1 MIGSESFRFRSTYS
15 LDTEFQNV
23 AGLNNG
29 AEVRVGGIH
38 EGTVDQIRLPTETKG
53 KVTVIMKMD
62 TDTKSLIKKDSVASI
77 KTEGL
82 LGDKYVEVGFGSA
95 NSPEVQ
101 NGDVI
106 AGEVPK
112 DMSEQARAV
121 TNEAQA
127 AVEAFHSDMRAL
139 QQNFL
144 LRGFF
149 EKRGYNDPSE
159 LTKDAI
165 SRMPPESPSRSF
177 EYDTTDLFDKP
188 DNAKLKNKKRLDE
201 AGKYL
206 EKDKFNLAIV
216 AASAARGDSQKDRV
230 LTKARAKV
238 VRDYLVQNYRLDDTR
253 IKTIGLGKQ
262 NDANEFGKV
271 SIFAYSEKETQSKK

>member
-1 MIGSESFRFRSTYS
+1 
-15 LDTEFQNV
+15 
-23 AGLNNG
+23 
-29 AEVRVGGIH
+29 
-38 EGTVDQIRLPTETKG
+38 
-53 KVTVIMKMD
+53 
-62 TDTKSLIKKDSVASI
+62 
-77 KTEGL
+77 
-82 LGDKYVEVGFGSA
+82 
-95 NSPEVQ
+95 
-101 NGDVI
+101 VI

-121 TNEAQA
+121 TNEAQTA
-127 AVEAFHSDMRAL
+127 IEAFQSDMKAL

-165 SRMPPESPSRSF
+165 SRMPQKPPSRSF
-177 EYDTTDLFDKP
+177 EYDAKDLFDKP
-188 DNAKLKNKKRLDE
+188 DNARLKNKKRLDE

-206 EKDKFNLAIV
+206 EENKFNLMIV
-216 AASAARGDSQKDRV
+216 AASTARGDSQKDRV

-238 VRDYLVQNYRLDDTR
+238 VRDYLVQNYKVDDMR

-262 NDANEFGKV
+262 NDENEFGKV
-271 SIFAYSEKETQSKK
+271 SILVYSEREAQDKE